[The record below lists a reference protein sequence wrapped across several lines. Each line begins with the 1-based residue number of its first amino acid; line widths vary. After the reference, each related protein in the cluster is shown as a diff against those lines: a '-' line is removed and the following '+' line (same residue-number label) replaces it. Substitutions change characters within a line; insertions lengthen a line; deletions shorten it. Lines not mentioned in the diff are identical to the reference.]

1 MKPTSIFKYAL
12 CILTMAILAA
22 CSGGANSPTSSSNQS
37 QVALAVKFATPAT
50 AGKAAKAAAPTV
62 GPSDSLLLE
71 ITPVNPADVT
81 PASIDLKPYLQSNG
95 QGSITIPN
103 LTDNATYYFKI
114 SLWSYNGT
122 TSVLSWVGSNKVTL
136 GGAGSSTDL
145 SLTAYEN
152 LNGMYETAKPTYYAA
167 SLLSRGNPVPMLQ
180 FQVEGTNVSAAQIL
194 NSPNASTF
202 TINGN
207 TPTFTNT
214 TLGTFDFATTH
225 PNLYND
231 GQHWDY
237 ASNDRYWRLRLS
249 STTGISGN
257 YAFGI
262 QYTNAFGQPEYLNT
276 VAAPGVDYT
285 QTPVINTPAQPVAG
299 TPLTISWNL
308 PTNSA
313 PNDFTQ
319 LNVTY
324 WNNSTSIFRKVSLPI
339 TTTSYQIP
347 GSDLIAGDNLIFS
360 VTIGRA
366 NSSAWAYDSTG
377 LSVPGTA
384 SAIGTPTLLASGY
397 KSFVLDTSTANTVY
411 HLNNNTTGV
420 PYALVNTGAP
430 QALTA
435 NAASDNAPLAL
446 ARGTNGYLIAW
457 AETSGPNYLIMGRLL
472 DNSGVPTGT
481 PFTIDSSTQS
491 QEGPI
496 NIAFDGANYLVVWPQ
511 LAPSMT
517 TINLVGRYVNTSASV
532 VNSVTIAS
540 GIGIENSDFSLIFAA
555 GSYFAVYTD
564 GSSSSFNYYIK
575 SISPAG
581 ALSPAVQLNSTVS
594 KSSEYP
600 SSIGFDGTNLLVI
613 IPIFTIDNTIGHLY
627 ARRVSTAL
635 VPQGAETPIATGTTS
650 KFGGWPSFDGTNFLI
665 AYTDFGTTSAT
676 VYGQRISTAGVLVGS
691 PFVIANNAAFGR
703 CSYSSASS
711 QYQCIYHTY
720 STYVQ
725 SVQSMFANINNLYG
739 VTVQPWT
746 GSTGSTTGG
755 VTVSW

>member
-1 MKPTSIFKYAL
+1 MKPTIIFKYAL

-22 CSGGANSPTSSSNQS
+22 CSGGGNSPTSSSNQS

-50 AGKAAKAAAPTV
+50 AGKVAKAAAPTV

-81 PASIDLKPYLQSNG
+81 PASIDLKPYLQSSG

-180 FQVEGTNVSAAQIL
+180 LQVEGPNVSAAQIL

-207 TPTFTNT
+207 TPTFTNA
-214 TLGTFDFATTH
+214 TLGTFDFSTTH

-276 VAAPGVDYT
+276 VATPGTDYT
-285 QTPVINTPAQPVAG
+285 QTPVINTPGTPTAG
-299 TPLTISWNL
+299 SPLTISWNL

-319 LNVTY
+319 LYVTY
-324 WNNSTSIFRKVSLPI
+324 WNHSTSIFKRVSLPI
-339 TTTSYQIP
+339 TATSYQIP
-347 GSDLIAGDNLIFS
+347 GSDLNAGDNLIFS
-360 VTIGRA
+360 VTVGRA

-491 QEGPI
+491 QEGAVHV
-496 NIAFDGANYLVVWPQ
+496 AFDGTNYLVVWPQ
-511 LAPSMT
+511 LATMST
-517 TINLVGRYVNTSASV
+517 TNIVGRYVNSTGTV
-532 VNSVTIAS
+532 VNSTTIAAGV
-540 GIGIENSDFSLIFAA
+540 GINASDVGIIFAA
-555 GSYFAVYTD
+555 GQYFVAYSD
-564 GSSSSFNYYIK
+564 GVTPSFNYYLR
-575 SISPAG
+575 S
-581 ALSPAVQLNSTVS
+581 VSTVGTVS
-594 KSSEYP
+594 AAAQINTTTSQSDNPVSLAY
-600 SSIGFDGTNLLVI
+600 DGTNLLVTMH
-613 IPIFTIDNTIGHLY
+613 IFTIDDTIGHLY
-627 ARRVSTAL
+627 GRRFSTAR
-635 VPQGAETPIATGTTS
+635 VAIGGEIPIATGTTR
-650 KFGGWPSFDGTNFLI
+650 KFGGWPSFDGANFLVT
-665 AYTDFGTTSAT
+665 YTDFGTTSAT

-691 PFVIANNAAFGR
+691 PFVIANNAAFGM

-725 SVQSMFANINNLYG
+725 SVQSMFANINSLYG
-739 VTVQPWT
+739 ITVP
-746 GSTGSTTGG
+746 
-755 VTVSW
+755 